1 MKRGDANVWWIIIGA
16 VIALV
21 VVIVLL
27 VMFTT
32 KTSLLERGLGECKGG
47 VCVGSESCPVNTLRT
62 ASFSCPTPDKP
73 TCCIGSAKR
82 CTGNNDCGEGEECP
96 PSVGYCYPTGTV
108 S

>member
-47 VCVGSESCPVNTLRT
+47 VCVSSEGCPVNTILT
-62 ASFSCPTPDKP
+62 TSFTCSVPADSK
-73 TCCIGSAKR
+73 CCIGSPKR
-82 CTGNNDCGEGEECP
+82 CGEEQPCDTGDRCG
-96 PSVGYCYPTGTV
+96 SDNFCYPGTT
-108 S
+108 